1 MKRHIPNVIT
11 SLNLIAGSVGCFIV
25 IRGDYKHAIY
35 FVLLAAFF
43 DFFDGLAARGLKVQ
57 SPVGKELD
65 SLADLV
71 SFGVL
76 PAFYLVMAMD
86 STYPPS
92 YFLKFFSLIVVVFSA
107 IRLAKFNVDTRQSEQ
122 FIGLPTPANAIFIT
136 SLVLLPSNIFLDYWV
151 LMIIALSTSLLLVSE
166 LPLIALKFKTYR
178 WKSNEL
184 RFTLIF
190 ISILLLG
197 YFKLSAIPFIIPS
210 YVLLSIIGNFTKK
223 NHV

>member
-107 IRLAKFNVDTRQSEQ
+107 IRLAKFNVDTQQSEQ

-184 RFTLIF
+184 RFTLI
-190 ISILLLG
+190 ITSIVLLG
-197 YFKLSAIPFIIPS
+197 FLRLSAIPFIIPC
-210 YVLLSIIGNFTKK
+210 YIILSIVGNFTKK

>member
-184 RFTLIF
+184 RFTLI
-190 ISILLLG
+190 ITSIVLLG
-197 YFKLSAIPFIIPS
+197 FLRLSAIPFIIPC
-210 YVLLSIIGNFTKK
+210 YIILSIVGNFTKK

>member
-1 MKRHIPNVIT
+1 
-11 SLNLIAGSVGCFIV
+11 
-25 IRGDYKHAIY
+25 
-35 FVLLAAFF
+35 LAAFF

-184 RFTLIF
+184 RFTLI
-190 ISILLLG
+190 ITSIVLLG
-197 YFKLSAIPFIIPS
+197 FLRLSAIPFIIPC
-210 YVLLSIIGNFTKK
+210 YIILSIVGNFTKK